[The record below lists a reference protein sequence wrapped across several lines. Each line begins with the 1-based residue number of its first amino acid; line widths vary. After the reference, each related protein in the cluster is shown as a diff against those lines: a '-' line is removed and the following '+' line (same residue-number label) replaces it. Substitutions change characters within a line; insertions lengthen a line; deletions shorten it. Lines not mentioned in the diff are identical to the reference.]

1 MRKRS
6 ISFDGNGI
14 FHTVLSPL
22 FESAFI
28 FFVLPLA
35 FLFFSQVELWA
46 LAKEGPCMSFTL
58 KINGEEMEFDKKTS
72 LLSLLSEEERE
83 EKNILCAKV
92 NNRVRELTYEVYYDA
107 DIEFLS
113 FDDHE
118 AMKIYEASLRY
129 VLAMAFA
136 KAYPNLKIRFAYN
149 VSRCISV
156 HILNKGVVATTAML
170 LKINH
175 EVEEIVKGDYPMKR
189 IVVPNAEARKIY
201 SERGFEDKTEILK
214 YRPEKTVHLYSC
226 EGYLDYMYS
235 RLVPSTGYVKK
246 YKIRLYAPGF
256 LIQYPRSE
264 CDGEIPDFEDAP
276 TFGRVLK
283 ESHDW
288 AKVVGI
294 NTVALINKE
303 LATTGGAELINICE
317 ARHNRQLCELGQLI
331 EDDIQDIKL
340 ICVAGPSSSGKT
352 TFANRLRIELLSRGI
367 KPIRISIDDYYK
379 AKEEIPVGDD
389 GERDFEALDAL
400 DIEYFQQNILSLIA
414 GEEVELPRFDFT
426 LGHRVPGRK
435 MKIDKEQPIII
446 EGIHALNEQLTNSIP
461 KSDKFKIFISPQ
473 AQINL
478 DDHNPLSLT
487 DLRLLR
493 RIVRDQKFRKS
504 PAEETFSMW
513 PKVRAGEFKW
523 IYPTQEGSD
532 YVYNSFLPYELA
544 VMKKYAYPLLVA
556 IPDDSPYYPDAGRL
570 LRMLKYFSDLP
581 DDWVPS
587 NSLMREFIGGSCYA
601 DV

>member
-1 MRKRS
+1 
-6 ISFDGNGI
+6 
-14 FHTVLSPL
+14 
-22 FESAFI
+22 
-28 FFVLPLA
+28 
-35 FLFFSQVELWA
+35 
-46 LAKEGPCMSFTL
+46 MSFKL
-58 KINGEEMEFDKKTS
+58 KINNEEKTFEKKVM
-72 LLSLLSEEERE
+72 LLSLLGEKEKE
-83 EKNILCAKV
+83 EKDIVCAKV

-107 DIEFLS
+107 EIEFLTVK
-113 FDDHE
+113 DHE

-136 KAYPNLKIRFAYN
+136 RVYPSLKIRFAYN
-149 VSRCISV
+149 VSRCISI
-156 HILNKGVVATTAML
+156 HILNPGISATTAML

-175 EVEEIVKGDYPMKR
+175 EMEEIVKGDYPLKR
-189 IVVPNAEARKIY
+189 LIVSKNDARKIY
-201 SERGFEDKTEILK
+201 EEQGFSDKSEVLD

-226 EGYLDYMYS
+226 DGYLNYMYS
-235 RLVPSTGYVKK
+235 HLVPSTGYVKR

-256 LIQYPRSE
+256 LVQYPRSE
-264 CDGEIPDFEDAP
+264 CDGRIPDFEDAP

-288 AKVVGI
+288 AKIVGF
-294 NTVALINKE
+294 NTVSLINKE
-303 LATTGGAELINICE
+303 IATSGSAEFINICE

-331 EDDIQDIKL
+331 EDDIGDIKL
-340 ICVAGPSSSGKT
+340 ICIAGPSSSGKT

-367 KPIRISIDDYYK
+367 RPIRVSIDDYYK
-379 AKEEIPVGDD
+379 TKEEIPLGSD

-400 DIEYFQQNILSLIA
+400 DIDYFQQDILSLIS
-414 GEEVELPRFDFT
+414 GEEVDLPRFDFT
-426 LGHRVPGRK
+426 LGHRVFGRK
-435 MKIDKEQPIII
+435 VKLSKDQPIII

-473 AQINL
+473 AQINI
-478 DDHNPLSLT
+478 DDHNPVSLT

-493 RIVRDQKFRKS
+493 RIVRDQKFRHS

-532 YVYNSFLPYELA
+532 YVYNSFLPYEIA
-544 VMKKYAYPLLVA
+544 VMKKYAYPLLA
-556 IPDDSPYYPDAGRL
+556 SIPNESPYYPDAGRL
-570 LRMLKYFSDLP
+570 IRMLKFFTDMSDE
-581 DDWVPS
+581 WVPS